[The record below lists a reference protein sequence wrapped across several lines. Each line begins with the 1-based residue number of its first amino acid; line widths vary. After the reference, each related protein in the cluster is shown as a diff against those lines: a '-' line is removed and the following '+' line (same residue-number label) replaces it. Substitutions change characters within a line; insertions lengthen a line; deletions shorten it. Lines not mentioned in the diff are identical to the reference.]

1 MPENLSKPRL
11 YFTDSHV
18 LPLPVGHKFPI
29 AKYRM
34 LRDLLDHTGLFQLE
48 PAPMG
53 DVETIKRT
61 HDPSYVDDFVHGR
74 LSDAAIRRIGFPWS
88 PELVKRTLAS
98 VGATLAATDEALRN
112 GWGGT
117 LAGGTHHAF
126 YAEGSGFCIFNDI
139 AVAIRKLQ
147 TEVRLERFAVID
159 LDVHQGDGTA
169 QIFQNDP
176 SVLTFSIHCKNNF
189 PLRKQ
194 TSKFDIALDAGVGDD
209 RYLEILRE
217 ALPRV
222 WAFQPQIIFY
232 QAGVDV
238 LRSDALG
245 RLALSPEGLEQR
257 DRVVFESVRQRE
269 LPLVVTLGGGYSNPI
284 ELTARA
290 HANTF
295 LLAREILS

>member
-1 MPENLSKPRL
+1 MPENLSQPRL
-11 YFTDSHV
+11 YFTDSYV

-34 LRDLLDHTGLFQLE
+34 LRDLLEPTGLFQLE
-48 PAPMG
+48 PAPMA
-53 DVETIKRT
+53 DVETIKLT
-61 HDPSYVDDFVHGR
+61 HDATYVDDFVHGR

-112 GWGGT
+112 GFGGT

-126 YAEGSGFCIFNDI
+126 YGEGSGFCIFNDI
-139 AVAIRKLQ
+139 AVAIRNLQ
-147 TEVRLERFAVID
+147 AEGRFERFAVID

-169 QIFQNDP
+169 QIFRDDS

-194 TSKFDIALDAGVGDD
+194 TSKLDIALDSGVGDD

-222 WAFQPQIIFY
+222 WAFLPQIVFY

-238 LRSDALG
+238 LKSDALG
-245 RLALSPEGLEQR
+245 RLALSPQGVQQR
-257 DRVVFESVRQRE
+257 DRMVFESVRQHAI
-269 LPLVVTLGGGYSNPI
+269 PLVITLGGGYSNPI

-295 LLAREILS
+295 LLGREILF

>member
-1 MPENLSKPRL
+1 L
-11 YFTDSHV
+11 YYTDSHA
-18 LPLPVGHKFPI
+18 LPLPTGHKFPI

-34 LRDLLDHTGLFQLE
+34 LRDLLERTGFFQFE
-48 PAPMG
+48 PAPLS
-53 DVETIKRT
+53 DLTTIKLS
-61 HDPSYVDDFVHGR
+61 HDPAYVEDFVRGR

-98 VGATLAATDEALRN
+98 VGATLAATDEALKN

-126 YAEGSGFCIFNDI
+126 YAEGAGFCIFNDI

-147 TEVRLERFAVID
+147 AARRFERFAVID

-169 QIFQNDP
+169 QIFQDDP

-194 TSKFDIALDAGVGDD
+194 ISKFDIALDAGVGDD
-209 RYLEILRE
+209 AYLQILLE

-222 WAFQPQIIFY
+222 WAFKPQIIFY

-238 LRSDALG
+238 LKSDALG
-245 RLALSPEGLEQR
+245 RLALSPEGLHQR
-257 DRVVFESVRQRE
+257 DRVVFELVRKRE
-269 LPLVVTLGGGYSNPI
+269 LPFVITLGGGYSVPI